1 MTGTMQQLFDALKD
15 VRYVAI
21 YRNGQLDTA
30 VRPELQDASSSE
42 SDKYEEIIVNPT
54 LLKLVQQRGNIDCG
68 GVQYVLVRYG
78 NFFQFVQ
85 AIPGGHISIALEAAS
100 NLDQVIPEVRQ
111 LLRKSEGV

>member
-1 MTGTMQQLFDALKD
+1 MTETMQQLFDALKD

-78 NFFQFVQ
+78 SFFQFVQ

-100 NLDQVIPEVRQ
+100 NLDQVIPKVRQ
-111 LLRKSEGV
+111 LLRESEGV